1 MDLDVVGQIATK
13 GLGVAL
19 AIHPAI
25 PPAHGVQVGRFLG
38 DDLPAL
44 GINRLVALYLQKLLV
59 STVVQSNRHSN
70 QVTYDVAQRDGAV
83 RGTSEAVAVM
93 SSDRRR
99 LVAGAMLVVKHLD
112 LAILDDRGVG
122 TGALLCVVALDPVV
136 LTGQESGGVGGENV
150 LVSRNNGIGED
161 ELVMRIVML
170 VPCWAV
176 VTLNGKECWM

>member
-136 LTGQESGGVGGENV
+136 LTTEERGGGGVGDEA
-150 LVSRNNGIGED
+150 SMDDGIGKD

-170 VPCWAV
+170 VTCWSVA
-176 VTLNGKECWM
+176 TMSGKECWM